1 MEDMIRSK
9 ENDAGRKNFSSVLYE
24 KARPLWAES
33 AEKSFVRSMADGTL
47 ASERFRVYML
57 QDYLYLHDYIDILKR
72 IRGYAED
79 TGLEDFLDSVIR
91 ETENELYRMHIPSMK
106 RIGIDDEEIRNCALM
121 PEFRNYIDYMREQ
134 LDDKGLLAGLTAL
147 LQCSWNYA
155 YVAQLL
161 TERYPNEIAAS
172 SYRSWFE
179 AYTCAD
185 YILANQNWI
194 DVLDAKTADIGREAA
209 EDLADIFVTC
219 ARYENSLWDALL
231 KTSDVQG
238 GMR

>member
-1 MEDMIRSK
+1 MVDMIKSLA
-9 ENDAGRKNFSSVLYE
+9 DDTGRRKFSAILYE
-24 KARPLWAES
+24 RTWPLWAES
-33 AEKSFVRSMADGTL
+33 AEKNFVRSMADGTL
-47 ASERFRVYML
+47 APERFRVYML

-72 IRGYAED
+72 ILGYAENS
-79 TGLEDFLDSVIR
+79 GLQDFLNSVIR

-106 RIGIDDEEIRNCALM
+106 RIGIDEEEIGNCAMM

-161 TERYPNEIAAS
+161 TERYPDEIAAS
-172 SYRSWFE
+172 PYRNWFT

-185 YILANQNWI
+185 YIMANQNWI
-194 DVLDAKTADIGREAA
+194 DVLDAKTADISGEDA
-209 EDLADIFVTC
+209 EDLARIFETC
-219 ARYENSLWDALL
+219 AKYENSLWDALQR
-231 KTSDVQG
+231 TSGVRG
-238 GMR
+238 V

>member
-1 MEDMIRSK
+1 MEDIIRSK
-9 ENDAGRKNFSSVLYE
+9 ENNGRKNLSSVLYE

-47 ASERFRVYML
+47 APERFRVYML
-57 QDYLYLHDYIDILKR
+57 QDYLYLYEYIDILKR

-79 TGLEDFLDSVIR
+79 NGLEHFLDSVIR

-106 RIGIDDEEIRNCALM
+106 RIGIDEEEIKNCAMM
-121 PEFRNYIDYMREQ
+121 PEFRNYIDYTKEQ

-155 YVAQLL
+155 YMAQLL
-161 TERYPNEIAAS
+161 TEKYPDEIAAS
-172 SYRSWFE
+172 PYRSWFE

-185 YILANQNWI
+185 YIQANQNWI
-194 DVLDAKTADIGREAA
+194 DVLDARTADISGEAA
-209 EDLADIFVTC
+209 EDLARIFETC
-219 ARYENSLWDALL
+219 AKYENSLWDALL
-231 KTSDVQG
+231 RAADADEV
-238 GMR
+238 

>member
-1 MEDMIRSK
+1 MEDMISSK
-9 ENDAGRKNFSSVLYE
+9 ASDAGRKNLSSILFE
-24 KARPLWAES
+24 KTWPLWAES
-33 AEKSFVRSMADGTL
+33 AGKEFVRAMADGTL
-47 ASERFRVYML
+47 GAERFREYML

-134 LDDKGLLAGLTAL
+134 LEDKGLLAGLTAL

-161 TERYPNEIAAS
+161 TERYPDEIAAS
-172 SYRSWFE
+172 PYRSWFE
-179 AYTCAD
+179 AYTCAE
-185 YILANQNWI
+185 YLEANQNWI
-194 DVLDAKTADIGREAA
+194 DVLDGRTAGISGEVA
-209 EDLADIFVTC
+209 EDLARIFETC

-231 KTSDVQG
+231 
-238 GMR
+238 RP

>member
-121 PEFRNYIDYMREQ
+121 PEFIVLMNWR
-134 LDDKGLLAGLTAL
+134 
-147 LQCSWNYA
+147 
-155 YVAQLL
+155 AQLL
-161 TERYPNEIAAS
+161 TPHS
-172 SYRSWFE
+172 GLP
-179 AYTCAD
+179 C
-185 YILANQNWI
+185 Q
-194 DVLDAKTADIGREAA
+194 
-209 EDLADIFVTC
+209 
-219 ARYENSLWDALL
+219 
-231 KTSDVQG
+231 
-238 GMR
+238 